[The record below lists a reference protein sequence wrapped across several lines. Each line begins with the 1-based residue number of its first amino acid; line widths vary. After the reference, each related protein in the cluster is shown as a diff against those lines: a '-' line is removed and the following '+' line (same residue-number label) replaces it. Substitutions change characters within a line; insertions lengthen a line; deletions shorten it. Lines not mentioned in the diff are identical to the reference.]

1 MGSSI
6 TKETKFF
13 LLKLS
18 FIAIFL
24 SAYIIDKYP
33 ILLNIDFFIF
43 ITLTVIAES
52 LVIFTPRK
60 GGVTLGF
67 GVILP
72 ISVIYGPYGAIVSA
86 ALGTMLAVYKMDNK
100 YKHILNIEFHKTIG
114 NTANYII
121 SAGLSSIVYFMLNS
135 GVGISTIFNSIIYML
150 LASLVFI
157 ASNMTITGLF
167 IIKLTDFEP
176 KEVWKENFS
185 GLVPNVLG
193 VSAISIIITM
203 AYLNFGI
210 ESIIILFFP
219 YLLIR
224 YSFQLVFDMRQSYL
238 NTIKALSSALEE
250 KDPYT
255 KGHSERVEKYSQML
269 AKESGAKID
278 MQQLQYAAIFHD
290 IGKIGIMDTIL
301 NKPGKLAPEE
311 FEFIKEHPSKGVHI
325 LENVTFLKKATEI
338 IGAHHEYLDGSGYP
352 KGLVAEEIPYESKI
366 ITVVDIFDA
375 VTTDRPYRPAMSHQE
390 AIEILKSESGKKLD
404 PYLVEKFIKLHD
416 EGRLI
421 Q

>member
-1 MGSSI
+1 
-6 TKETKFF
+6 
-13 LLKLS
+13 
-18 FIAIFL
+18 
-24 SAYIIDKYP
+24 
-33 ILLNIDFFIF
+33 
-43 ITLTVIAES
+43 
-52 LVIFTPRK
+52 
-60 GGVTLGF
+60 
-67 GVILP
+67 
-72 ISVIYGPYGAIVSA
+72 
-86 ALGTMLAVYKMDNK
+86 
-100 YKHILNIEFHKTIG
+100 
-114 NTANYII
+114 
-121 SAGLSSIVYFMLNS
+121 
-135 GVGISTIFNSIIYML
+135 
-150 LASLVFI
+150 
-157 ASNMTITGLF
+157 
-167 IIKLTDFEP
+167 
-176 KEVWKENFS
+176 
-185 GLVPNVLG
+185 
-193 VSAISIIITM
+193 M
-203 AYLNFGI
+203 AYNQFGI
-210 ESIIILFFP
+210 ATIIILFFP

>member
-1 MGSSI
+1 MGS
-6 TKETKFF
+6 
-13 LLKLS
+13 
-18 FIAIFL
+18 A
-24 SAYIIDKYP
+24 IDKDTRKFLF
-33 ILLNIDFFIF
+33 ILASTAFALSIYVIIKYSFSPDLDFLIF
-43 ITLTVIAES
+43 VVLTIIAES
-52 LVIFTPRK
+52 LMIFTPRK

-72 ISVIYGPYGAIVSA
+72 VSVLYGPIGAIISA
-86 ALGTMLAVYKMDNK
+86 ALGILLSVFKMDNK
-100 YKHILNIEFHKTIG
+100 YMHIFNIELYKTVG
-114 NTANYII
+114 NTSNYII
-121 SAGLSSIVYFMLNS
+121 SSSLSSLTYAFLNNGIGIANMLNS
-135 GVGISTIFNSIIYML
+135 MIYML

-278 MQQLQYAAIFHD
+278 MQKLQYAAIFHD

-301 NKPGKLAPEE
+301 NKPGKLTPEE

>member
-1 MGSSI
+1 MGS
-6 TKETKFF
+6 
-13 LLKLS
+13 
-18 FIAIFL
+18 A
-24 SAYIIDKYP
+24 IDKDTRKFLF
-33 ILLNIDFFIF
+33 ILASTAFALSIYVIIKYSFSPDLDFLIF
-43 ITLTVIAES
+43 VVLTIIAES
-52 LVIFTPRK
+52 LMIFTPRK

-72 ISVIYGPYGAIVSA
+72 VSVLYGPIGAIISA
-86 ALGTMLAVYKMDNK
+86 ALGILLSVFKMDNK
-100 YKHILNIEFHKTIG
+100 YMHIFNIELYKTVG
-114 NTANYII
+114 NTSNYII
-121 SAGLSSIVYFMLNS
+121 SSSLSSLTYAFLNNGIGIANMLNS
-135 GVGISTIFNSIIYML
+135 MIYML

-301 NKPGKLAPEE
+301 NKPGKLTPEE

>member
-1 MGSSI
+1 MASTAFALSI
-6 TKETKFF
+6 YVISKYSFSPDLDF
-13 LLKLS
+13 L
-18 FIAIFL
+18 IFVV
-24 SAYIIDKYP
+24 
-33 ILLNIDFFIF
+33 
-43 ITLTVIAES
+43 LTIIAES
-52 LVIFTPRK
+52 LMIFTPRK

-72 ISVIYGPYGAIVSA
+72 VSVLYGPIGAVISA
-86 ALGTMLAVYKMDNK
+86 TLGILLSVFKMDNK
-100 YKHILNIEFHKTIG
+100 YMHIFNIELYKTVG
-114 NTANYII
+114 NTSNYII
-121 SAGLSSIVYFMLNS
+121 SSSLSSLTYAFLNNGIGISNMLNS
-135 GVGISTIFNSIIYML
+135 MIYML

-301 NKPGKLAPEE
+301 NKPGKLTPEE

>member
-1 MGSSI
+1 MGSTI
-6 TKETKFF
+6 TRETKFF
-13 LLKLS
+13 LIKLS
-18 FIAIFL
+18 LTAVLLSIYIVKFYSFSPDLDFLIFV
-24 SAYIIDKYP
+24 
-33 ILLNIDFFIF
+33 
-43 ITLTVIAES
+43 TLTIIAES

-72 ISVIYGPYGAIVSA
+72 VSVIYGPYGAIISA

-100 YKHILNIEFHKTIG
+100 YKHILNIELYKTVG
-114 NTANYII
+114 NTANYVI
-121 SAGLSSIVYFMLNS
+121 SAGLSSIVYFTLNS
-135 GVGISTIFNSIIYML
+135 GTGISAILNSILIML
-150 LASLVFI
+150 ITSVVFI
-157 ASNMTITGLF
+157 ASNMTITGMF

-176 KEVWKENFS
+176 REVWKENFS

-255 KGHSERVEKYSQML
+255 KGHSERVEKYSAML

-278 MQQLQYAAIFHD
+278 LQQLQYAAIFHD
-290 IGKIGIMDTIL
+290 IGKIGILDTIL
-301 NKPGKLAPEE
+301 NKPGKLTVEE

-338 IGAHHEYLDGSGYP
+338 IGAHHEYLDGTGYP
-352 KGLVAEEIPYESKI
+352 RGLVGEEIPYESKI

-375 VTTDRPYRPAMSHQE
+375 VTTDRPYRPAMSHEE
-390 AIEILKSESGKKLD
+390 AIEILKNESGKKLD

>member
-1 MGSSI
+1 MGSTI
-6 TKETKFF
+6 TRETKFF
-13 LLKLS
+13 LIKLS
-18 FIAIFL
+18 LTAVLLSIYIVRFYSFSPDLDFLIFV
-24 SAYIIDKYP
+24 
-33 ILLNIDFFIF
+33 
-43 ITLTVIAES
+43 TLTIIAES

-72 ISVIYGPYGAIVSA
+72 VSVIYGPYGAIISA
-86 ALGTMLAVYKMDNK
+86 AMGTMLAVYKMDNK
-100 YKHILNIEFHKTIG
+100 YKHILNIELYKTVG
-114 NTANYII
+114 NTANYVI
-121 SAGLSSIVYFMLNS
+121 SAGLSSIVYFTLNS
-135 GVGISTIFNSIIYML
+135 GTGISAILNSILIML
-150 LASLVFI
+150 ITSVVFI
-157 ASNMTITGLF
+157 ASNMTITGMF

-176 KEVWKENFS
+176 REVWKENFS

-255 KGHSERVEKYSQML
+255 KGHSERVEKYSAML

-278 MQQLQYAAIFHD
+278 MQQLQYAAIF
-290 IGKIGIMDTIL
+290 
-301 NKPGKLAPEE
+301 
-311 FEFIKEHPSKGVHI
+311 V
-325 LENVTFLKKATEI
+325 
-338 IGAHHEYLDGSGYP
+338 
-352 KGLVAEEIPYESKI
+352 
-366 ITVVDIFDA
+366 
-375 VTTDRPYRPAMSHQE
+375 
-390 AIEILKSESGKKLD
+390 
-404 PYLVEKFIKLHD
+404 
-416 EGRLI
+416 
-421 Q
+421 